1 MGVAGQESGPGCK
14 NRGVFRVC
22 TERAESRGDG
32 GYGSRPGSEQ
42 EREGKSHVCLQ
53 HGSRVAR
60 EIKGAKPPSPR
71 SKYAE
76 SKLAKAVVLEEKKK
90 KRMQRVGELRGPRR
104 PEVCKTARG
113 QACAKTAARKGNR
126 RARGRG
132 LGS

>member
-1 MGVAGQESGPGCK
+1 MALGMRAEVS
-14 NRGVFRVC
+14 VFRVC
-22 TERAESRGDG
+22 TERAESKG
-32 GYGSRPGSEQ
+32 GQGLQEYVWVWEK

-60 EIKGAKPPSPR
+60 EIKGAITLSPR

-76 SKLAKAVVLEEKKK
+76 SKLAKVVALEKKK
-90 KRMQRVGELRGPRR
+90 KKRKKMQRVGERRGPRR

-113 QACAKTAARKGNR
+113 QACAKTAAREGNR